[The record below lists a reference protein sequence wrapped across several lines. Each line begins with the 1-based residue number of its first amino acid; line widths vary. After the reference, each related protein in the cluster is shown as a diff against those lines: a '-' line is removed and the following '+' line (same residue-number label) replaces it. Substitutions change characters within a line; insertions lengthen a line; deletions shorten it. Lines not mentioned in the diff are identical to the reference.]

1 MLNYKVFIYL
11 FQLYLLNIK
20 ELCYNTTMFTGIIE
34 EIGKISSITKS
45 TITIKSKTVLED
57 AKLGDSIAVNGVCL
71 TIVDLKK
78 DEFTANIS
86 DETFKIT
93 NFSELKS
100 GDFANLERALSLSS
114 RLGGHIVTG
123 HIDTVGEIVS
133 IINKNEFYDLSIKFD
148 KNFEN
153 YVVKKGSITING
165 ISLTI
170 AEINN
175 NTVSVAIIPH
185 TFNNTI
191 LKTLKQKD
199 SVNIEFDILAK
210 YVEKNLS
217 TKNNSSIS
225 LEFLQENGFV

>member
-1 MLNYKVFIYL
+1 
-11 FQLYLLNIK
+11 
-20 ELCYNTTMFTGIIE
+20 MFTGIIE
-34 EIGKISSITKS
+34 EIGEISSITKS

-78 DEFTANIS
+78 DEFTANVS
-86 DETFKIT
+86 EETFKIT

-100 GDFANLERALSLSS
+100 GDFVNLERALSLSS

-133 IINKNEFYDLSIKFD
+133 IIDKNEFYDLSVKFD

-170 AEINN
+170 ADINN

-191 LKTLKQKD
+191 LKTLKSKD

-217 TKNNSSIS
+217 TKNNSITMNF
-225 LEFLQENGFV
+225 LEENGFV

>member
-1 MLNYKVFIYL
+1 
-11 FQLYLLNIK
+11 
-20 ELCYNTTMFTGIIE
+20 MFTGIIE
-34 EIGKISSITKS
+34 EIGEISSITKS

-71 TIVDLKK
+71 TIVKLKK
-78 DEFTANIS
+78 DEFTANVS
-86 DETFKIT
+86 EETFKIT

-100 GDFANLERALSLSS
+100 GDFVNLERALSLSS

-133 IINKNEFYDLSIKFD
+133 IINKNEFYDLSVKFD

-170 AEINN
+170 ADINN
-175 NTVSVAIIPH
+175 NSVSVAIIPH

-191 LKTLKQKD
+191 LKTLKSKD

-217 TKNNSSIS
+217 TKNNSITMNF
-225 LEFLQENGFV
+225 LEENGFV

>member
-1 MLNYKVFIYL
+1 
-11 FQLYLLNIK
+11 
-20 ELCYNTTMFTGIIE
+20 MFTGIIE

-93 NFSELKS
+93 NFSEFKS
-100 GDFANLERALSLSS
+100 GDFVNLERALTLNS

-133 IINKNEFYDLSIKFD
+133 IIDKNEFYDLSIKFD

-170 AEINN
+170 ADINN

-191 LKTLKQKD
+191 LKTLKSKD
-199 SVNIEFDILAK
+199 SINIEFDILAK

-217 TKNNSSIS
+217 TKNNSITMNF
-225 LEFLQENGFV
+225 LEENGFV

>member
-1 MLNYKVFIYL
+1 
-11 FQLYLLNIK
+11 
-20 ELCYNTTMFTGIIE
+20 MFTGIIE
-34 EIGKISSITKS
+34 EIGEISSITKS

-71 TIVDLKK
+71 TIVNLKK
-78 DEFTANIS
+78 DEFTANVS
-86 DETFKIT
+86 EETFKIT

-100 GDFANLERALSLSS
+100 GDFVNLERALSLSS

-133 IINKNEFYDLSIKFD
+133 IINKNEFYDLSVKFD

-170 AEINN
+170 ADINN
-175 NTVSVAIIPH
+175 NSVSVAIIPH

-191 LKTLKQKD
+191 LKTLKSKD

-217 TKNNSSIS
+217 TKNNSITMNF
-225 LEFLQENGFV
+225 LEENGFV